1 MKRQKAVSGERT
13 PCEKR
18 LFCVCWDIV
27 EKDMIGL
34 LIIKINNDLINNMN
48 ANGEKM
54 IVDKKL

>member
-18 LFCVCWDIV
+18 LFCVYRDIV

-34 LIIKINNDLINNMN
+34 LII
-48 ANGEKM
+48 
-54 IVDKKL
+54 